1 LPWYFSIKISNYCA
15 LITQAANKVVVETII
30 AVTATDG
37 TKEATGVSHT
47 LTEGT
52 IGEEKAVTT
61 ALQAG
66 A

>member
-1 LPWYFSIKISNYCA
+1 LLWYFSVKISNYCV
-15 LITQAANKVVVETII
+15 LITQAANKVVVETIV
-30 AVTATDG
+30 AVIATDG

-47 LTEGT
+47 LTERT
-52 IGEEKAVTT
+52 IGEEKAVAT

>member
-1 LPWYFSIKISNYCA
+1 LIFSIKISIYYT
-15 LITQAANKVVVETII
+15 LITQAANKVVVETIV
-30 AVTATDG
+30 AVTAIGG

-47 LTEGT
+47 LMEGT
-52 IGEEKAVTT
+52 SGEEKTTAT